1 MRHLSPEP
9 CPESGP
15 EVRPAATRQADP
27 SDDPD
32 HPYHPNTEILELF
45 MRGELTSPGERR
57 RLVRHLLAGCP
68 RCLAVTRRCWVL
80 VDPSWPEDRG
90 RRR

>member
-1 MRHLSPEP
+1 MRRPSPEA

-15 EVRPAATRQADP
+15 EIRLAATNQAGATNDP
-27 SDDPD
+27 PE
-32 HPYHPNTEILELF
+32 HPNTDILERF

-68 RCLAVTRRCWVL
+68 LCLAVTRRCWVL
-80 VDPSWPEDRG
+80 VAPPRPEDR
-90 RRR
+90 RRRR

>member
-1 MRHLSPEP
+1 MRHPSPEP

-15 EVRPAATRQADP
+15 EVRPAATNQAERP
-27 SDDPD
+27 KHSND
-32 HPYHPNTEILELF
+32 HPATELLERF

-80 VDPSWPEDRG
+80 VAPPRPEDR
-90 RRR
+90 RRRR